1 MLSPTLE
8 QVKNLL
14 TIYPTVPV
22 FYEVL
27 ADHVTPIQVFMALR
41 KAGTPSFMLESV
53 ENRDQWGRYSFIG
66 VNPKKEVKINGTE
79 IEIDGTKQTVENHI
93 AYLIEMV
100 NAYQSPVLV
109 DKPKLTG
116 GFIGYFGYDTIRF
129 VEKKLV
135 NVPEDDL
142 NMPECHLC
150 MYDEIVAFDHLTNR
164 VIVIQNV
171 HEEDDLETKY
181 KSLEP
186 RARKLIEQIDNFR
199 MSRKERTDKKET
211 KVISNITEEEYKSKV
226 EKAKEYIRN
235 GDIFQ
240 VVLSQRFEV
249 ESEADPFDV
258 YRCLRTTNP
267 SPYLYFFDFVD
278 YQIAGASPEMLV
290 SVTNGIVTTK
300 PIAGTVPR
308 GTTKKEDD
316 ILVRQLMHDP
326 KEQAEHTMLVDLGRN
341 DVGKVSRFGTVRVDN
356 FMSVEKYSKV
366 THLVSDVQ
374 GDIFQV
380 VLSQRFEVESEA
392 DPFDVYRCLR
402 TTNPSPYLYF
412 FDFVDYQIAGASP
425 EMLVSVTNGIVTTK
439 PIAGTV
445 PRGTT
450 KKEDDILVRQLMHDP
465 KEQAEHT
472 MLVDLGRNDVGKVS
486 RFGTVRVDNFMSVEK
501 YSKVTHLVS
510 DVQGELR
517 EDKTAL
523 DALMSILPAGTLS
536 GAPKVRA
543 MEIIDEL
550 EDKKRG
556 LYGGTVGYLAFDGNI
571 DTCIAIRTVL
581 FKDGKGYVQAGA
593 GIVADSEPEKEYEE
607 TKNKALAVI
616 NAIKEAAEL

>member
-14 TIYPTVPV
+14 AIYPTVPV
-22 FYEVL
+22 FYEML

-79 IEIDGTKQTVENHI
+79 IEIDGKKQTVENHI

-171 HEEDDLETKY
+171 HGDDDLETKH

-186 RARKLIEQIDNFR
+186 RARQMIEQIDNFR
-199 MSRKERTDKKET
+199 MDRKERTDKKET
-211 KVISNITEEEYKSKV
+211 KVISNLTKEEYQSKV

-235 GDIFQ
+235 GD
-240 VVLSQRFEV
+240 L
-249 ESEADPFDV
+249 
-258 YRCLRTTNP
+258 
-267 SPYLYFFDFVD
+267 
-278 YQIAGASPEMLV
+278 
-290 SVTNGIVTTK
+290 
-300 PIAGTVPR
+300 
-308 GTTKKEDD
+308 
-316 ILVRQLMHDP
+316 
-326 KEQAEHTMLVDLGRN
+326 
-341 DVGKVSRFGTVRVDN
+341 
-356 FMSVEKYSKV
+356 
-366 THLVSDVQ
+366 
-374 GDIFQV
+374 FQV

-550 EDKKRG
+550 ENKKRG

-571 DTCIAIRTVL
+571 DTCIAIRTVF

>member
-22 FYEVL
+22 FYEML

-79 IEIDGTKQTVENHI
+79 IEIDGKKQTVKNHI

-142 NMPECHLC
+142 HMPECHLC
-150 MYDEIVAFDHLTNR
+150 MYDEIIAFDHLTNR
-164 VIVIQNV
+164 VIIIQNI
-171 HEEDDLETKY
+171 HENDDLQTKY

-186 RARKLIEQIDNFR
+186 KARKMIEQIDNFR
-199 MSRKERTDKKET
+199 MVRTDRTDKKET
-211 KVISNITEEEYKSKV
+211 KVISNLTKEEYTSQV

-235 GDIFQ
+235 
-240 VVLSQRFEV
+240 
-249 ESEADPFDV
+249 
-258 YRCLRTTNP
+258 
-267 SPYLYFFDFVD
+267 
-278 YQIAGASPEMLV
+278 
-290 SVTNGIVTTK
+290 
-300 PIAGTVPR
+300 
-308 GTTKKEDD
+308 
-316 ILVRQLMHDP
+316 
-326 KEQAEHTMLVDLGRN
+326 
-341 DVGKVSRFGTVRVDN
+341 
-356 FMSVEKYSKV
+356 
-366 THLVSDVQ
+366 

-550 EDKKRG
+550 ENKKRG

-616 NAIKEAAEL
+616 HAIKEAAEL

>member
-22 FYEVL
+22 FYEIL

-41 KAGTPSFMLESV
+41 GAGTPSFMLESV

-66 VNPKKEVKINGTE
+66 VNPKKEIKMNGTE
-79 IEIDGTKQTVENHI
+79 IEIDGKKQTVENHI
-93 AYLIEMV
+93 AYLMEMV
-100 NAYQSPVLV
+100 NGYRSPVLA

-129 VEKKLV
+129 VEKKLT

-142 NMPECHLC
+142 HMPECHLC
-150 MYDEIVAFDHLTNR
+150 MYDEIIAFDHLTNR

-171 HEEDDLETKY
+171 HESDDLETKY

-186 RARKLIEQIDNFR
+186 RAKQMIERIDNFR
-199 MSRKERTDKKET
+199 MVRKEHEVKNET
-211 KVISNITEEEYKSKV
+211 KVVSNLTKEEYKSNV

-235 GDIFQ
+235 
-240 VVLSQRFEV
+240 
-249 ESEADPFDV
+249 
-258 YRCLRTTNP
+258 
-267 SPYLYFFDFVD
+267 
-278 YQIAGASPEMLV
+278 
-290 SVTNGIVTTK
+290 
-300 PIAGTVPR
+300 
-308 GTTKKEDD
+308 
-316 ILVRQLMHDP
+316 
-326 KEQAEHTMLVDLGRN
+326 
-341 DVGKVSRFGTVRVDN
+341 
-356 FMSVEKYSKV
+356 
-366 THLVSDVQ
+366 

-550 EDKKRG
+550 ENKKRG

-616 NAIKEAAEL
+616 NAIREAAEL

>member
-290 SVTNGIVTTK
+290 SVT
-300 PIAGTVPR
+300 R
-308 GTTKKEDD
+308 SEE
-316 ILVRQLMHDP
+316 R
-326 KEQAEHTMLVDLGRN
+326 R
-341 DVGKVSRFGTVRVDN
+341 VGKECRSRW
-356 FMSVEKYSKV
+356 
-366 THLVSDVQ
+366 
-374 GDIFQV
+374 
-380 VLSQRFEVESEA
+380 
-392 DPFDVYRCLR
+392 
-402 TTNPSPYLYF
+402 SPY
-412 FDFVDYQIAGASP
+412 
-425 EMLVSVTNGIVTTK
+425 
-439 PIAGTV
+439 
-445 PRGTT
+445 
-450 KKEDDILVRQLMHDP
+450 H
-465 KEQAEHT
+465 
-472 MLVDLGRNDVGKVS
+472 
-486 RFGTVRVDNFMSVEK
+486 
-501 YSKVTHLVS
+501 
-510 DVQGELR
+510 
-517 EDKTAL
+517 
-523 DALMSILPAGTLS
+523 
-536 GAPKVRA
+536 
-543 MEIIDEL
+543 
-550 EDKKRG
+550 
-556 LYGGTVGYLAFDGNI
+556 
-571 DTCIAIRTVL
+571 
-581 FKDGKGYVQAGA
+581 
-593 GIVADSEPEKEYEE
+593 
-607 TKNKALAVI
+607 
-616 NAIKEAAEL
+616 